1 MHCLSASTSCC
12 RREWDGTEHVSARY
26 HAPALPQVNQAGNML
41 TATWMFDDP
50 RTAQTE
56 ARRQTMGA
64 FLVLPSLKWVSVV
77 GQLASAH
84 TLRASC

>member
-1 MHCLSASTSCC
+1 ML
-12 RREWDGTEHVSARY
+12 
-26 HAPALPQVNQAGNML
+26 LLQVNQAGNML

-64 FLVLPSLKWVSVV
+64 FLVVPSLRYV
-77 GQLASAH
+77 
-84 TLRASC
+84 